1 VQHSVITAIEN
12 WWKAWSMGDLA
23 TIEEL
28 TAEAFVCLSENG
40 TLRLQGKEAL
50 MREVRKFTTCCPM
63 RRWSV
68 EDPSVEHVEGASICT
83 YKLGFNT
90 YLSGHAVVFEDT
102 MTDVLIEK
110 DQNWKIVAHHGNL
123 NVPVFQLFGFHL
135 EVDPP
140 CNEKADRPRA

>member
-1 VQHSVITAIEN
+1 VQHSVITAIEQ
-12 WWKAWSMGDLA
+12 WWKAWSMGDQA

-28 TAEAFVCLSENG
+28 TAEPFVCLSDNG

-50 MREVRKFTTCCPM
+50 MREARKFTPCCPM
-63 RRWSV
+63 RRLSV
-68 EDPSVEHVEGASICT
+68 KDPSVEHLDGASICT

-90 YLSGHAVVFEDT
+90 SLGRHGIVFEDA

-123 NVPVFQLFGFHL
+123 NVPAARLPIIGFYL
-135 EVDPP
+135 
-140 CNEKADRPRA
+140 